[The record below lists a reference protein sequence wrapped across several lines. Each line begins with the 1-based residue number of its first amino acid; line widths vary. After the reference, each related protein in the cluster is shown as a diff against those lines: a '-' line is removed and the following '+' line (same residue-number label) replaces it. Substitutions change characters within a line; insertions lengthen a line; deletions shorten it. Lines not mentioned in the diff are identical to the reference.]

1 MYNQKEGNCLT
12 VITKDKGRRRLPFD
26 QERLERTINEVM
38 SDFPNLDSTKFKS
51 RILRMI
57 NNQEEFRAAEI
68 TDKLI
73 LNALDNIT
81 REEPEWTYVASRLF
95 LNKLYKE
102 AAYNRSYDSDEK
114 YGSLVGLLKNLGEK
128 GIYSELI
135 LKEYSKE
142 EINLAKSFIDP
153 EKDKLFNYIGLKTLY
168 DRYLAKDYD
177 KRTFELPQERWLI
190 IALTLMVN
198 EPKEKRMDLVK
209 ESYWA
214 LSNLYMTVATPTLAN
229 AGKSYGQLSS
239 CFIDTVDDSLQNIYD
254 GNTDVANL
262 SKNGGGIGVYLGKI
276 RARGSDIKGF
286 KGVSSGVIPW
296 MKQLNN
302 TAVSVDQL
310 GNRQGS
316 IAVTLDCWHKDIFPF
331 LEAKLNNGDERL
343 KTHDLFLSVSIPDIF
358 MEQVEKRG
366 DWYLFDPHEVRKVMG
381 WSLED
386 SYDEKKGE
394 GTFRDRYE
402 ECVQCN
408 QLSKDKVPAI
418 EIMKAIM
425 KSQLETG
432 VPFMFFR
439 DTVNRDNP
447 NKHEGMVYSSNLCH
461 EIIQNMSPT
470 LMKQQYT
477 KDGLIIVEKQ
487 AGDFVVCNLSSIH
500 LANAVR
506 DDILHRLIP
515 IQVRML
521 DNVIDLNTIPVLQ
534 AQITNQKYRAIGLGT
549 FSWHHLL
556 ALKGI
561 KWESDAA
568 VEYADKLYELIAYLT
583 IKASNDLAIEK
594 SPYPVFEGSEWHTG
608 KYFERKGYGN
618 QDDNDR
624 FVSNEQFEDL
634 NRSVQ
639 MLGMRNAY
647 LIAVAPNGS
656 TSVLAGGSASID
668 PIFSQLFFEEKKNYK
683 LPVTAPDLNPK
694 TVWFYDSAY
703 KIDQLWS
710 IKQNAARQKH
720 IDQSQSFNLYV
731 HNSIKAKDLLNLL
744 VESWKSGMKTIYY
757 TRSTSGEYDECESCT

>member
-1 MYNQKEGNCLT
+1 MT

-26 QERLERTINEVM
+26 QERLERTIDNVLN
-38 SDFPNLDSTKFKS
+38 DFPNLDSSKYKN
-51 RILRMI
+51 RILRLI
-57 NNQEEFRAAEI
+57 QNQEEFRAAEI

-142 EINLAKSFIDP
+142 EINLAKSYIDP

-177 KRTFELPQERWLI
+177 KRTFELPQERWLV

-198 EPKEKRMDLVK
+198 EPKEKRMELVK

-254 GNTDVANL
+254 SNTDIANL

-343 KTHDLFLSVSIPDIF
+343 KTHDLFLSVSIPDVF

-366 DWYLFDPHEVRKVMG
+366 DWFLFDPHEVRKVMG

-394 GTFRDRYE
+394 GTFRERYE

-447 NKHEGMVYSSNLCH
+447 NKHKGMVYSSNLCH

-470 LMKQQYT
+470 LMTQQYT

-506 DDILHRLIP
+506 DDVLHRLIP

-534 AQITNQKYRAIGLGT
+534 AQITNQRYRAIGLGT

-561 KWESDAA
+561 KWESQEA
-568 VEYADKLYELIAYLT
+568 VDYADKLYELIAYLT
-583 IKASNDLAIEK
+583 IEASNELAIEK
-594 SPYPVFEGSEWHTG
+594 SPYPLFEGSEWHTG
-608 KYFERKGYGN
+608 EYFKRKGYGN
-618 QDDNDR
+618 QDDTGR
-624 FVSNEQFEDL
+624 FVTNEQFENL

-668 PIFSQLFFEEKKNYK
+668 PIFSQLYFEEKKNYK

-703 KIDQLWS
+703 KLDQLWS

-744 VESWKSGMKTIYY
+744 VESWRNELKTIYY

>member
-1 MYNQKEGNCLT
+1 MT
-12 VITKDKGRRRLPFD
+12 VITKDKGRRKLPFD
-26 QERLERTINEVM
+26 LERLNRFIDEVM
-38 SDFPNLDSTKFKS
+38 KEFPHLDSTKYKK
-51 RILRMI
+51 RTLRLI
-57 NNQEEFRAAEI
+57 TSQEEYRAAEI

-81 REEPEWTYVASRLF
+81 REEPEWTFVASRIF

-102 AAYNRSYDSDEK
+102 AGYNRSYDHADK
-114 YGSLVGLLKNLGEK
+114 YGSFYGLLKTLGEK

-135 LKEYSKE
+135 LKEYSRDEIKE
-142 EINLAKSFIDP
+142 AQGFINP
-153 EKDKLFNYIGLKTLY
+153 EMDKKFNYIGLKTLS

-177 KRTFELPQERWLI
+177 KRTFELPQERWLV
-190 IALTLMVN
+190 IAMVLMVN
-198 EPKEKRMDLVK
+198 EPKEQRMNHIK
-209 ESYWA
+209 KAYWA

-239 CFIDTVDDSLQNIYD
+239 CFIDTVDDSLQGIYD
-254 GNTDVANL
+254 DNTDVANL

-276 RARGSDIKGF
+276 RSRGSDIKGF

-296 MKQLNN
+296 MRQLNN

-316 IAVTLDCWHKDIFPF
+316 IAVTLDAWHKDIFTF

-343 KTHDLFLSVSIPDIF
+343 KAHDLFLSVSIPDIF

-386 SYDEKKGE
+386 FYDEQKGE
-394 GTFRDRYE
+394 GSFREKYE

-408 QLSKDKVPAI
+408 DLSKDKVPAI
-418 EIMKAIM
+418 EIMKSIM

-432 VPFMFFR
+432 VPFMHYR
-439 DTVNRDNP
+439 DEVNRQNP
-447 NKHEGMVYSSNLCH
+447 NKHAGMIYASNLCH
-461 EIIQNMSPT
+461 EIEQNNSPT
-470 LMKQQYT
+470 VVTEQYT
-477 KDGLIIVEKQ
+477 KDGKIIIVKQ
-487 AGDFVVCNLSSIH
+487 PGDFVVCNLSSIH
-500 LANAVR
+500 LANAIR
-506 DDILHRLIP
+506 DDVLEELVP

-549 FSWHHLL
+549 FSWHQLL

-561 KWESDAA
+561 IWESEAA
-568 VEYADKLYELIAYLT
+568 VDYADKLYEKIAYLT
-583 IKASNDLAIEK
+583 IKASNELAIEK
-594 SPYPVFEGSEWHTG
+594 DKYPVFEGSEWHTG
-608 KYFERKGYGN
+608 EYFTKRQYGS
-618 QDDNDR
+618 QDDSER
-624 FVSNEQFEDL
+624 LVSNQQWNKVID
-634 NRSVQ
+634 SVIRY
-639 MLGMRNAY
+639 GMRNGY

-656 TSVLAGGSASID
+656 TSILGNGTASID
-668 PIFSQLFFEEKKNYK
+668 PIFNQLYFEEKKDYK
-683 LPVTAPDLNPK
+683 IPVTAPDLNSS
-694 TVWFYDSAY
+694 TVWFYKSAY
-703 KIDQLWS
+703 QLDQLWS

-731 HNSIKAKDLLNLL
+731 HNTIKAKDLLNLHI
-744 VESWKSGMKTIYY
+744 EAWKNNLKTIYY
-757 TRSTSGEYDECESCT
+757 TRSTSGSFDECESCT